1 MEFPENLRSF
11 AEAVRGYAKSNIPAG
26 HFGHAEEF
34 GDYAA
39 FLCGVNS
46 GFVTGQNIMLDGGQY
61 PGLV

>member
-1 MEFPENLRSF
+1 MKVSIEDFQE
-11 AEAVRGYAKSNIPAG
+11 KSKRNIPAG
-26 HFGHAEEF
+26 RFGRPEEF

-61 PGLV
+61 PGLT